1 MPEVISLF
9 RGLCLLRTSCTR
21 LRNCLIQGL
30 SNFLHEIQVVVQIV
44 NRVQSGAEN
53 LIDLLQ
59 MVQVGAG
66 EVATAVAVA
75 TLVERTEVMLM
86 FSVSKLISP

>member
-1 MPEVISLF
+1 M
-9 RGLCLLRTSCTR
+9 
-21 LRNCLIQGL
+21 
-30 SNFLHEIQVVVQIV
+30 

-66 EVATAVAVA
+66 EVAAAVAVA
-75 TLVERTEVMLM
+75 ALVERTKVMLM
-86 FSVSKLISP
+86 FSVSKLYITVTSEEPAVSCVTGGGESPRPDTTTDSVTQRGLS

>member
-1 MPEVISLF
+1 M
-9 RGLCLLRTSCTR
+9 
-21 LRNCLIQGL
+21 
-30 SNFLHEIQVVVQIV
+30 

-66 EVATAVAVA
+66 EVAAAVAVE
-75 TLVERTEVMLM
+75 TLVERTKVHAY
-86 FSVSKLISP
+86 V